1 MVEKRVNVIDN
12 ILAIFCKH
20 RRQEQNKN
28 SQKKKKNPAPIYPTI
43 LGTLLCNL
51 SSGNNR
57 RRRNRERNKNDAYNL
72 SIII

>member
-28 SQKKKKNPAPIYPTI
+28 SQKKKKKTPLQY
-43 LGTLLCNL
+43 TLQFW
-51 SSGNNR
+51 GH
-57 RRRNRERNKNDAYNL
+57 YYV
-72 SIII
+72 I